1 MEELDIK
8 DFLRLFFE
16 KKLLIIVI
24 TIICILIG
32 GSYSI
37 FLKIPK
43 YKSSTTI
50 ALTKVNNSDRTEYI
64 DTRESITQTD
74 VTLNQKLV
82 DTYRIIVKSN
92 AVLEKV
98 VNNLKEMNLTVE
110 ELKKNIIVSSVE
122 ETEVIEISVININPK
137 DAAKIANE
145 ISKVF
150 DEQIREM
157 YKIDNVYTLNVAKV
171 PEKPYN
177 INHIKTVVISAAIGI
192 MISGFYIVII
202 NLFDN
207 TTKSREQVEQSVKVP
222 VIGMLS
228 TDEKNKK
235 ENNSSTGKRLLM
247 TKISSKS
254 PLAEAIKALR
264 TNLQFMKKHKGAQT
278 ILVTSTLPD
287 EGKSWVSANLAI
299 AFAQAGKKTVI
310 VDADLRKGT
319 LNYIFDLPLTPGLSN
334 YLSGV
339 NIDEEEDLEELLQKT
354 KIENLF
360 AITAGDIPPNPS
372 ELLVSEKMQTLIKGL
387 EKCVDIIILDSTP
400 SMLVADAVILSRLAN
415 STILISQ
422 YNRTKINDLKQVKDN
437 IEQVGGSVSGIVL
450 NQIPVKGI
458 MYEYSYYGTYGVYG
472 GNRKI
477 NDTKRSKKRSNG
489 DERDRNRR
497 K

>member
-8 DFLRLFFE
+8 EVLRFFYE
-16 KKLLIIVI
+16 KKFLIIIV
-24 TIICILIG
+24 TLICMLLG
-32 GSYSI
+32 GAYSY

-50 ALTKVNNSDRTEYI
+50 ALTKVNDSDRTEYI
-64 DTRESITQTD
+64 DSRESITQTD
-74 VTLNQKLV
+74 VALNQKLV

-92 AVLEKV
+92 AVLERV
-98 VNNLKEMNLTVE
+98 VSNLKEMDLTVE
-110 ELKKNIIVSSVE
+110 ELKKNITVSAVE
-122 ETEVIEISVININPK
+122 ETEVIEISVVNIDPK
-137 DAAKIANE
+137 AAAKIANE

-171 PEKPYN
+171 PDKPYN
-177 INHIKTVVISAAIGI
+177 MNHIKTVLLSAIIGI
-192 MISGFYIVII
+192 MLSCLYLMII

-207 TTKSREQVEQSVKVP
+207 TTKSREQIEQSLKIP
-222 VIGMLS
+222 VLGILS

-235 ENNSSTGKRLLM
+235 ETNTGRRLKM
-247 TKISSKS
+247 MKIDSKS

-264 TNLQFMKKHKGAQT
+264 TNLQFMKKHKTAQT
-278 ILVTSTLPD
+278 ILVTSTVPD

-334 YLSGV
+334 FLSGV
-339 NIDEEEDLEELLQKT
+339 NIDEKEDLDELLQKT
-354 KIENLF
+354 RIENLF

-372 ELLVSEKMQTLIKGL
+372 ELLVSEKMQTLIKQL
-387 EKCVDIIILDSTP
+387 EKIVDIIILDSTP

-450 NQIPVKGI
+450 NQVPVKGA
-458 MYEYSYYGTYGVYG
+458 MYEYTYYGAYGSYG
-472 GNRKI
+472 GSREV
-477 NDTKRSKKRSNG
+477 SKKKKKNTIKYNSG
-489 DERDRNRR
+489 RDGTH
-497 K
+497 KK